1 MLAAQAGQL
10 CVPGQARNHRTQ
22 NPGSEGR
29 SLRESRRGKI
39 SVPKGCALPASGLA
53 EGTARIQGAHR
64 SEMARII
71 SASDTMASGKGSAR
85 NAEEYYRAMAE
96 FRHQIRRFLRFS
108 EDAAQAAGAEP

>member
-1 MLAAQAGQL
+1 MLAAEAGQ
-10 CVPGQARNHRTQ
+10 CVCGEQAPKLAKQPRA
-22 NPGSEGR
+22 GR
-29 SLRESRRGKI
+29 RA
-39 SVPKGCALPASGLA
+39 PKGCALPASGLA

-108 EDAAQAAGAEP
+108 EDA